1 MNNRLKTLTKGIAD
15 VSPLMIPVVPFGIIF
30 GVIGMELGLSAYMTF
45 GMSVIIFGGASQIV
59 LLQLFSGGASSLVAI
74 TSVGAVNSRHL
85 LYGAVFSEYLSHLKL
100 TWKIILSYI
109 LIDQAFAVSNTY
121 FKKNKENEFKH
132 YHLLGA
138 GFTCWTIW
146 QISTILGIVLGSVVP
161 EELGLSFTIS
171 LTFLALLINDFRK
184 FKNIIVMMVSGIVAT
199 IGYNAIPFQAYIIV
213 AALSA
218 LLVATLLTLINLKKK
233 IMHWSTIIYCGMIT
247 YLTRFSMI
255 FLLKEDILNDKTK
268 KVLSYVPSAIFPA
281 IIFPPIFLDSAG
293 SLDIESNPKIFAA
306 ILAII
311 VGYMSRSIL
320 VTIFVGLISY
330 WFLIFVYYQ

>member
-1 MNNRLKTLTKGIAD
+1 MNSRLKILTKGIVD

-100 TWKIILSYI
+100 SWKVILSYV

-138 GFTCWTIW
+138 GFTCWTVW
-146 QISTILGIVLGSVVP
+146 QISTVLGIVLGSVIP

-184 FKNIIVMMVSGIVAT
+184 FKNIIVMLVSGIVAT
-199 IGYNAIPFQAYIIV
+199 IGYNTIPFQAYIIV
-213 AALSA
+213 AALSG
-218 LLVATLLTLINLKKK
+218 LLVATLLTLITLKKK
-233 IMHWSTIIYCGMIT
+233 
-247 YLTRFSMI
+247 
-255 FLLKEDILNDKTK
+255 
-268 KVLSYVPSAIFPA
+268 
-281 IIFPPIFLDSAG
+281 
-293 SLDIESNPKIFAA
+293 
-306 ILAII
+306 
-311 VGYMSRSIL
+311 
-320 VTIFVGLISY
+320 
-330 WFLIFVYYQ
+330 